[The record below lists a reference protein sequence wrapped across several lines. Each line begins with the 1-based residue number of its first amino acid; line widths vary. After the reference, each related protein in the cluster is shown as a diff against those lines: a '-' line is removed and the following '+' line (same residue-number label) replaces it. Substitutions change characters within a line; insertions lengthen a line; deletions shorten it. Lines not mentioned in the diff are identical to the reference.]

1 MEETKAVFVDI
12 DGVVNNMRSIHV
24 KFGYSEDSR
33 EIAELES
40 KIGPL
45 PYGARYALRT
55 MDMICVALVNKLFD
69 EAKAAGDKIMFVL
82 TSTHRTHFHH
92 GSFGSEGHLD
102 RLRAYLTLMGFKIPE
117 NFAVSEVLGMKRGYE
132 IKKFIEDNNVGD
144 YVILDDGTDFLQG
157 QNWVHVDPSIGF
169 SFENYVDA
177 CKFLA
182 LKEPGSILL

>member
-24 KFGYSEDSR
+24 KLGYSENSR
-33 EIAELES
+33 EIAALES

-55 MDMICVALVNKLFD
+55 VDLICVALVNKLFD

-82 TSTHRTHFHH
+82 SSTHRQHFHH
-92 GSFGSEGHLD
+92 GAYGSEDHLF
-102 RLRAYLTLMGFKIPE
+102 RLREYLTLMGFKIPE
-117 NFAVSEVLGMKRGYE
+117 SFAVTEYLGMKRGYE
-132 IKKFIEDNNVGD
+132 IKKFIEDNNVND

-157 QNWVHVDPSIGF
+157 QNWVHVDACIGF

-182 LKEPGSILL
+182 LKEPGTILI